1 MKRALDIADLALKVL
16 SCLAILGG
24 GVWAYYQFDL
34 AGATNWQSNLS
45 IETQVLPYR
54 DDLRLLVVH
63 VKSKNPRSV
72 AFRLIKKDGD
82 SFVLHVQRVSD
93 DAKANAIVT
102 PGKQDAVVPDIDLL
116 ADTGGEYEFAPNA
129 EMDDMRTI
137 VLKVGSTVA
146 LTADMEAN
154 NGALDA
160 HGKPDTDFVSAS
172 TVVHVGP

>member
-16 SCLAILGG
+16 SCLAIFGG

-72 AFRLIKKDGD
+72 AFRLVKKDGD
-82 SFVLHVQRVSD
+82 SFVLCVQQVSD
-93 DAKANAIVT
+93 EAKANAIIT
-102 PGKQDAVVPDIDLL
+102 PNKRDAVVPDIDLL

-129 EMDDMRTI
+129 EMNDMRTI
-137 VLKVGSTVA
+137 VLRIGSTVV
-146 LTADMEAN
+146 LTADMEAH
-154 NGALDA
+154 NGTFDE
-160 HGKPDTDFVSAS
+160 HGKPDTDFVSTS

>member
-16 SCLAILGG
+16 SCLAIIGG
-24 GVWAYYQFDL
+24 GIWAYYQFDL

-72 AFRLIKKDGD
+72 SFRLVKKDGD
-82 SFVLHVQRVSD
+82 SFVLRVQRVSD
-93 DAKANAIVT
+93 DAKANTILAT
-102 PGKQDAVVPDIDLL
+102 NKRDAVVPDIDLL

-137 VLKVGSTVA
+137 VLKVGSTVV
-146 LTADMEAN
+146 LTADMEAH
-154 NGALDA
+154 NGTLDE

-172 TVVHVGP
+172 TVVHIRP

>member
-45 IETQVLPYR
+45 IETQVLPYQ

-72 AFRLIKKDGD
+72 AFRLVKKDGD

-93 DAKANAIVT
+93 DAKANTIVA

-116 ADTGGEYEFAPNA
+116 ADTGGEYEFSPNA

-137 VLKVGSTVA
+137 VLKVGGTVV
-146 LTADMEAN
+146 LTADMEAH
-154 NGALDA
+154 NGTLDE

-172 TVVHVGP
+172 AVVHVGP

>member
-24 GVWAYYQFDL
+24 GVWAYYQFHI
-34 AGATNWQSNLS
+34 AGATNWQNNLS

-72 AFRLIKKDGD
+72 EFHLVAKDGD
-82 SFVLHVQRVSD
+82 SFVLRVQRVSD
-93 DAKANAIVT
+93 DAKANTLIA
-102 PGKQDAVVPDIDLL
+102 PGKRDVVVPDIDLL
-116 ADTGGEYEFAPNA
+116 ANTGGEYDFAPNA

-137 VLKVGSTVA
+137 VLKVGSTIV

-154 NGALDA
+154 NGTLDE
-160 HGKPDTDFVSAS
+160 HGKPDTDFMSAS
-172 TVVHVGP
+172 TVVHISP

>member
-1 MKRALDIADLALKVL
+1 MKRALDIADVALKVL
-16 SCLAILGG
+16 SCLAIIGG
-24 GVWAYYQFDL
+24 GIWAYYQFDL

-72 AFRLIKKDGD
+72 SFRLVKNDGD
-82 SFVLHVQRVSD
+82 SFVLRVQRIPD
-93 DAKANAIVT
+93 DAKTNALIAT
-102 PGKQDAVVPDIDLL
+102 DKRDAIVPDIDLL

-137 VLKVGSTVA
+137 VLKVGITVV
-146 LTADMEAN
+146 LTADMEAD
-154 NGALDA
+154 NGTLDE

-172 TVVHVGP
+172 TVVHIGP

>member
-24 GVWAYYQFDL
+24 GVWAYYQFDI

-54 DDLRLLVVH
+54 GDLRLLVVH

-82 SFVLHVQRVSD
+82 SFVLHVERVSD
-93 DAKANAIVT
+93 DAKVNMIVA
-102 PGKQDAVVPDIDLL
+102 PRKQDAVVPDIDLL

-129 EMDDMRTI
+129 EMDDMRAI
-137 VLKVGSTVA
+137 VLKVGSTIA

-154 NGALDA
+154 NGTFDTR
-160 HGKPDTDFVSAS
+160 GKPNTDFITAS
-172 TVVHVGP
+172 TLVHVSP

>member
-24 GVWAYYQFDL
+24 GVWAYYQFDI
-34 AGATNWQSNLS
+34 AGATNWQSNLT

-93 DAKANAIVT
+93 DAKANTIVAL
-102 PGKQDAVVPDIDLL
+102 GKQDAVVPDIDLL

-154 NGALDA
+154 NGSLDA
-160 HGKPDTDFVSAS
+160 HGKPDTDFISAS

>member
-16 SCLAILGG
+16 SCLAIIGG
-24 GVWAYYQFDL
+24 GVWAYYQFDI

-45 IETQVLPYR
+45 IEAQVLPYR

-72 AFRLIKKDGD
+72 SFRLVKKDGD
-82 SFVLHVQRVSD
+82 SLVLRVQRVPD
-93 DAKANAIVT
+93 DAKTNTLIA
-102 PGKQDAVVPDIDLL
+102 PDKRDAVVPDIDLL

-137 VLKVGSTVA
+137 ALKVGSTVV
-146 LTADMEAN
+146 LTADMEAH
-154 NGALDA
+154 NGTLGE

-172 TVVHVGP
+172 AVVHISP

>member
-1 MKRALDIADLALKVL
+1 MKRTLDIADLALKVL

-24 GVWAYYQFDL
+24 GVWAYYQFDI

-45 IETQVLPYR
+45 LETQVLPYR

-72 AFRLIKKDGD
+72 AFRLVKQDGD
-82 SFVLHVQRVSD
+82 SFVLRVQRVVD
-93 DAKANAIVT
+93 DAKANTIIAPDKHDT
-102 PGKQDAVVPDIDLL
+102 VVPDIDLL
-116 ADTGGEYEFAPNA
+116 ADTGGEYDFAPNA

-137 VLKVGSTVA
+137 VLKVGSTVV
-146 LTADMEAN
+146 LTADMEAH
-154 NGALDA
+154 NGTLDE

-172 TVVHVGP
+172 TVVHISP